1 MKLTEQQVI
10 VVGGSAGIGL
20 AVARLAQER
29 GARVTIMGRSEERLR
44 AAAATLGAGVSV
56 IAMDA
61 GNEEQVHRAFAGF
74 ETIHH
79 VYVASGST
87 KLGGFLDGTVDEA
100 IAPFVERIWGSVYV
114 TRAVAKK
121 IPAGGSVTFTGGLST
136 DRPVPGAWVS
146 GIGTATAEQLAR
158 VLALELAPIRF
169 NAVSPGYTDTPMWDR
184 ILGDNKNAVLSSVA
198 EKLPV
203 KHIATPEEVAEAV
216 LLLMT
221 NRSITGESLHVD
233 GGARLV

>member
-1 MKLTEQQVI
+1 MKLTGERVV
-10 VVGGSAGIGL
+10 VVGGSSGMGFE
-20 AVARLAQER
+20 VARLAEAQ
-29 GARVTIMGRSEERLR
+29 GAQVTIMGRNLKALQSATERLS
-44 AAAATLGAGVSV
+44 GADYVVG
-56 IAMDA
+56 DA
-61 GNEEQVHRAFAGF
+61 GNEADVNRVFGAIERVD
-74 ETIHH
+74 H

-87 KLGGFLDGTVDEA
+87 KIGGFLEGTVEEA
-100 IAPFVERIWGSVYV
+100 IAPFVERVWGSIYV
-114 TRAVAKK
+114 SRAVAGK

-184 ILGDNKNAVLSSVA
+184 ILGENKDAVLGGIA

-203 KHIATPEEVAEAV
+203 KHIATAEEVAWAV

-221 NRSITGESLHVD
+221 NRSITGETIHVD
-233 GGARLV
+233 GGARLI